1 MNNTQIKLLEAIL
14 IGALGAGL
22 VAIGQALLAGQT
34 DWRMILGAG
43 LIAAASKLIPNQITP
58 TA

>member
-1 MNNTQIKLLEAIL
+1 MNNTPIKLLEAIL

-22 VAIGQALLAGQT
+22 VAVGQALLAGQT
-34 DWRMILGAG
+34 EWRTILGAG
-43 LIAAASKLIPNQITP
+43 LIAAAGKLIPNQIIP

>member
-1 MNNTQIKLLEAIL
+1 MNDNHIKLLEAIL

-22 VAIGQALLAGQT
+22 VAIGQALLANQT
-34 DWRMILGAG
+34 DWRTILGAG
-43 LIAAASKLIPNQITP
+43 LIAAAGKLIPNQITP